1 MKYDAVEV
9 GDVNEFGE
17 YEMTEAEMIEFAE
30 QYDPQPFH
38 VDPEA
43 AKEYPYGGLIAS
55 GWHTC
60 AATMRMLVENQFR
73 DGDNLGSPGVDELRW
88 HQPVRPGDVLSVRV
102 EVTEKRPL
110 ESDPRR
116 GLVKSAVETST
127 EAGTLVLSWKSNV
140 FVRRN
145 PDDAEE

>member
-1 MKYDAVEV
+1 MRYDAVEV
-9 GDVNEFGE
+9 GDVDEFGS
-17 YEMTEAEMIEFAE
+17 YEITEAEMITFAE

-43 AKEYPYGGLIAS
+43 AAEYPYGGLIAS

-73 DGDNLGSPGVDELRW
+73 DGDNLGSPGLDELRW
-88 HQPVRPGDVLSVRV
+88 HEPVRPGDVLSVRV
-102 EVTEKRPL
+102 EVIGKRPL

-116 GLVKSAVETST
+116 GLITSEVETRT
-127 EAGTLVLSWKSNV
+127 ADGTLVLSWTSNV
-140 FVRRN
+140 FVRRD
-145 PDDAEE
+145 PDE